1 MSRQKN
7 TTKPPIFVY
16 VGYFLVATLLFTGVT
31 FSGYITVT
39 TAEDRSR
46 VARFDIEESGVQE
59 HYITEKIIPGE
70 TAKQE
75 LKVKS
80 TSEVAVEYTI
90 IVEKLTTNLP
100 ITFKVGSLTP
110 ETDGNTCSFT
120 DTIPANDTAERVYTL
135 ELEWPDDKAEYRSA
149 EHAGQVDLIK
159 VTVNATQKD

>member
-59 HYITEKIIPGE
+59 HYITGKASAYEKFEKFCEVFPLLAGNPVYDWSRMELREIFGIEEIPCKENAWDIYQRANALLE
-70 TAKQE
+70 TEHKALYVSDQVRRSMRRCKLGVSSKE
-75 LKVKS
+75 
-80 TSEVAVEYTI
+80 
-90 IVEKLTTNLP
+90 EK
-100 ITFKVGSLTP
+100 
-110 ETDGNTCSFT
+110 
-120 DTIPANDTAERVYTL
+120 A
-135 ELEWPDDKAEYRSA
+135 
-149 EHAGQVDLIK
+149 
-159 VTVNATQKD
+159 